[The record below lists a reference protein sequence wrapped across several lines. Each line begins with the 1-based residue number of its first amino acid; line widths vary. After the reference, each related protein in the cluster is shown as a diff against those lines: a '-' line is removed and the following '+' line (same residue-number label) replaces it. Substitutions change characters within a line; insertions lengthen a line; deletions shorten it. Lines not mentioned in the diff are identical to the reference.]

1 MWKQLKNQ
9 QGFTLIE
16 LVVVIAILGVLAAVA
31 VPMIT
36 NYLDSAK
43 ARSYAAEQERIQNAV
58 DAFHGSPD
66 NSRFIGMRQYPLIG
80 RNGSATCATSSASC
94 TTATSTAEITDDST
108 PFSGTGELWNPVGG
122 TQGIDLSVATAW
134 TDGGADGVRVSAT
147 SSTDTFA
154 RVSVTRSGVTYYTD
168 PRYFFID
175 FEVLVTNGLLTEV
188 PDSASSD
195 NKPTGGTATYTGSY
209 IWYVDD
215 EGKVQS
221 MYAHFPDNKGYQDGV
236 FP

>member
-9 QGFTLIE
+9 RGFTLIE

-36 NYLDSAK
+36 NYLDGAK

-58 DAFHGSPD
+58 DAFFGAPD
-66 NSRFIGMRQYPLIG
+66 NARFIGKRQYPLIG

-122 TQGIDLSVATAW
+122 TQGIDLSGAAAW
-134 TDGGADGVRVSAT
+134 TDGGSDGVRVSAT
-147 SSTDTFA
+147 SSTDTWA
-154 RVSVTRSGVTYYTD
+154 RVSVTRSAVTYYTD

-175 FEVLVTNGLLTEV
+175 FEILVTNGLLPKV
-188 PDSASSD
+188 PESASPD
-195 NKPTGGTATYTGSY
+195 NAPTASTTTHTGSY
-209 IWYVDD
+209 IWYVDNK
-215 EGKVQS
+215 GKVQS
-221 MYAHFPDNKGYQDGV
+221 TYRYFPDNKGYQNGV